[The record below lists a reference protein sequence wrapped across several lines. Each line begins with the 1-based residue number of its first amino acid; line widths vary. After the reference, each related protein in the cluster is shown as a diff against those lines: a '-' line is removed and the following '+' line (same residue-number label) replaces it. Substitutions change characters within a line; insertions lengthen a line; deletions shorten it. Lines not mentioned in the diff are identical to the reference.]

1 MPEALP
7 AAAQPASKADLL
19 GPPPVIT
26 GELASA
32 FEELLDRARD
42 ILKSSDIIEEMWV
55 RDVVDLEWDIIRL
68 RRLKANLLLASQY
81 AELESALTRI
91 TGMGEAEDLCARWAK
106 RDPVA
111 LAQVDQLLTSAGH
124 SMDAVMAETFA
135 TKIRELDCMERM
147 IASAEARRADA
158 LRELA
163 RYREAS
169 AARLKDAVKNVEDA
183 DYEDVDPH
191 DAAPKART

>member
-1 MPEALP
+1 MPKPDTTLP
-7 AAAQPASKADLL
+7 STADLL

-68 RRLKANLLLASQY
+68 RRLKAHLLLASQY
-81 AELESALTRI
+81 AQLESALSPI
-91 TGMGEAEDLCARWAK
+91 TGMGAAEDLCARWAK
-106 RDPVA
+106 RNRTA
-111 LAQVDQLLTSAGH
+111 LAQVDRLLTSAGL

-135 TKIRELDCMERM
+135 KKIRELDCMERM
-147 IASAEARRADA
+147 VASAEARRADA

-163 RYREAS
+163 RYRQAS
-169 AARLKDAVKNVEDA
+169 AARLKDVVKNVEDA

-191 DAAPKART
+191 DAAPKTRT